1 MRSGKGRGAG
11 RHGKIKGRGTPAG
24 PNLRFSLSAH
34 GVGVPLLST
43 ADFQAAVRRFSGNA
57 PYSASPDGTVRE
69 TAVICGADHVV

>member
-1 MRSGKGRGAG
+1 MRADKGRGAG

-43 ADFQAAVRRFSGNA
+43 ADFQAAVRRFSRNRQSSVI
-57 PYSASPDGTVRE
+57 PHGTVRE
-69 TAVICGADHVV
+69 TVVKCGVGDVF